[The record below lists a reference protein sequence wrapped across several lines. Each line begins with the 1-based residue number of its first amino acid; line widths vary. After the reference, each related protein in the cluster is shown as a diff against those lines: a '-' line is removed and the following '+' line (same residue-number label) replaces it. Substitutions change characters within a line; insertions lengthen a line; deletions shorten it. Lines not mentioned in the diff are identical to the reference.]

1 MLWENLIDIDSY
13 ARSPVMPFLI
23 VGNEWDKQ
31 SPIAAEGKY
40 SDRQAFLL
48 AGLK

>member
-23 VGNEWDKQ
+23 VGDEWDK
-31 SPIAAEGKY
+31 
-40 SDRQAFLL
+40 
-48 AGLK
+48 